1 MGFILTNV
9 CTKKEKH
16 TRDLLYSF
24 EALDSH
30 MFTYEPTSLR
40 NNGQGVM
47 MILTMVFT
55 LHFEKQKMAEPFC
68 LYESG
73 S

>member
-1 MGFILTNV
+1 MSAQRRKNTQGASY
-9 CTKKEKH
+9 
-16 TRDLLYSF
+16 YSF
-24 EALDSH
+24 EALDSQ
-30 MFTYEPTSLR
+30 MFTYEPTTLR

-55 LHFEKQKMAEPFC
+55 LYFEKQKMAEPFC

-73 S
+73 SW